1 MRLAA
6 LAWTVEPTPTVDAF
20 ARRLDQALGALAPEG
35 ADLVMIPEYAG
46 VEVGAARAAG
56 CGARAEVM
64 EAAALASALEDAMAG
79 VAAHHGVWLL
89 GGSLPAQEGG
99 RLVNRATLFAPDGR
113 RAAQRKCTMTRF
125 EAEEWGIAAGG
136 SPQVVETPWGR
147 IGVAICYD
155 AEFPPI
161 VRAMVTAGAWLVL
174 VPACKDSKAGATRV
188 TVSARARAIENQCF
202 VAVAPTLGAAPW
214 CESLDANH
222 GRAGIYGP
230 ADRGFPADGIIAEGA
245 EDTAGV
251 VIADLDPGAI
261 ERVREH
267 GAVRNHRDWPDG
279 PIACPVVAPL
289 APAVA

>member
-6 LAWTVEPTPTVDAF
+6 LAWTIERTPTVDAF
-20 ARRLDQALGALAPEG
+20 AERLDRSLGDLAAQG
-35 ADLVMIPEYAG
+35 VDLVMLPEYAG

-56 CGARAEVM
+56 CGAGAEVM
-64 EAAALASALEDAMAG
+64 ETATLAAALEGAMAA
-79 VAAHHGVWLL
+79 VTARHGLWLL

-113 RAAQRKCTMTRF
+113 RAVQRKGRMTRF
-125 EAEEWGIAAGG
+125 ETEEWGVASGG
-136 SPQVVETPWGR
+136 PPVVIETPWGR
-147 IGVAICYD
+147 LGIAICYD

-161 VRAMVTAGAWLVL
+161 VRAMVSAGAWLVL
-174 VPACKDSKAGATRV
+174 VPACTDSRAGATRV

-202 VAVAPTLGAAPW
+202 VAVAPTLGDAPW
-214 CESLDANH
+214 CESLDVNR

-245 EDTAGV
+245 EDMPGA
-251 VIADLDPGAI
+251 VIAELDPGAI

-267 GAVRNHRDWPDG
+267 GAVRNHRDWPSE
-279 PIACPVVAPL
+279 PVACTVVSPLTPVTA
-289 APAVA
+289 